1 MCGRYQFTA
10 EQNDEIRA
18 IIRNVQRNSDH
29 EKWSKGEICPS
40 ALAPVLVAR
49 GNKVTAE
56 LQSWGMT
63 GFRAGLII
71 NAKAETVQ
79 ERAMFRTSIQSRR
92 CVVPT
97 TGFFEWDADKH
108 KYLFRMPGQG
118 ATYLAGIYDA
128 KENINCFVILT
139 TAPNASV
146 SNIHDRMP
154 LVLEREA
161 IRPWL
166 TEPDVA
172 LQLLAQQP
180 PLLERV
186 PLDGQLSLWN

>member
-29 EKWSKGEICPS
+29 EKWAMGEICPS

-56 LQSWGMT
+56 LQSWGMM

-79 ERAMFRTSIQSRR
+79 ERAMFRASIQSRR

>member
-18 IIRNVQRNSDH
+18 IIRNVQRNCDKK
-29 EKWSKGEICPS
+29 KWTKGEICPS

-49 GNKVTAE
+49 GDKVVAE
-56 LQSWGMT
+56 LQSWGMMA
-63 GFRAGLII
+63 FPPKLII

-79 ERAMFRTSIQSRR
+79 EKALFRTNIQSRR

-108 KYLFRMPGQG
+108 KYLFKMPGTG

-128 KENINCFVILT
+128 RDNINCFVILT

-146 SNIHDRMP
+146 ANIHDRMP
-154 LVLEREA
+154 LVLERKD

-172 LQLLAQQP
+172 LKLLAQRP
-180 PLLERV
+180 PQLERV
-186 PLDGQLSLWN
+186 SLDGQLSFFN